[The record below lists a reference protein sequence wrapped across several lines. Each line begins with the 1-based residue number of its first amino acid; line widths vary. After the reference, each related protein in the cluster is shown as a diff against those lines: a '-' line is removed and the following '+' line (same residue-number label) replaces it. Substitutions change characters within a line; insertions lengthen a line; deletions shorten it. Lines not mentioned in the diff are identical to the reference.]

1 MCKSQPSQ
9 CQYGGK
15 GTISKVMS
23 VAEIKKNSERKHNKC
38 AFTHILVVKAVKSW
52 LHMQQYAKMENIS
65 NQFSLN
71 KTR

>member
-1 MCKSQPSQ
+1 
-9 CQYGGK
+9 
-15 GTISKVMS
+15 MS
-23 VAEIKKNSERKHNKC
+23 VTEIKKNSERKHNKC
-38 AFTHILVVKAVKSW
+38 AFSHILVVKAVKPW